1 MGFAS
6 LNPSYRPAEQRGARV
21 SNKQKHQIL
30 LAVLLCMFT
39 GAAQAQS
46 ADPADIAAG
55 MRLFHKDAHC
65 QACHGWAG
73 DGRKMD
79 NQMPDGA
86 DLRASTLD
94 RATLILTIKCGRPGS
109 QMPAFD
115 RFAYSDGRCYGLK
128 QADLRASGQRMPD
141 PPATLQVREVEAIA
155 DFLMAKVVKQGPMDH
170 AKCIEFWG
178 SEVESC
184 NEFPK

>member
-1 MGFAS
+1 
-6 LNPSYRPAEQRGARV
+6 
-21 SNKQKHQIL
+21 
-30 LAVLLCMFT
+30 MFT
-39 GAAQAQS
+39 GTAQAQS

-94 RATLILTIKCGRPGS
+94 RATLILTIKCGRPGAE
-109 QMPAFD
+109 MPAFD
-115 RFAYSDGRCYGLK
+115 KFAYSDGRCYGLK
-128 QADLRASGQRMPD
+128 QADLKARGLTMFDA
-141 PPATLQVREVEAIA
+141 PATLAPSEIENLA
-155 DFLMAKVVKQGPMDH
+155 DFLMAKVIGKGPMDH
-170 AKCIEFWG
+170 AKCVEFWG
-178 SEVESC
+178 AE
-184 NEFPK
+184 NEFCADFPK